1 MLPQLRQLPQAVHFP
16 NTKPSVH
23 FTLKGED
30 PVRRHVD
37 LNSHINATVVHG
49 SHADFPVSLQ
59 PVFHDG
65 QDGRRPIPTRR
76 AIVREDT
83 GEAIAVVSNRYTL
96 VPHTKI
102 LDLVE
107 QAIEPLDVG
116 PVPRGI
122 YVDRQG
128 ARMRAVFKFPALA
141 RPVLGR
147 DEICPCLQVRNTYD
161 GTARIA
167 VHIGA
172 FRFVCTNLAVG
183 GGGVFAGGFVSIHA
197 GEIPIENMADQLADY
212 LTRFGQIVEL
222 YRHWS
227 ERRAEADALSSIFE
241 KSLKGRPE
249 GLWDEVLQ
257 AAPATVFDAYNTMT
271 NYATHRMRS
280 YGRAFQLLEQI
291 NTGFQK
297 AFPVAGPDVIDAVA
311 DAQPGHTTRLL
322 EN

>member
-1 MLPQLRQLPQAVHFP
+1 M
-16 NTKPSVH
+16 
-23 FTLKGED
+23 
-30 PVRRHVD
+30 RRHVD
-37 LNSHINATVVHG
+37 LNSHINATVTRG
-49 SHADFPVSLQ
+49 NPADFPVTLQ

-65 QDGRRPIPTRR
+65 PNGRKAIPTRR
-76 AIVREDT
+76 AIVREDR

-96 VPHTKI
+96 VPHARI

-107 QAIEPLDVG
+107 QAIHPLDVG

-141 RPVLGR
+141 SPVLGR

-161 GTARIA
+161 GSARIA

-197 GEIPIENMADQLADY
+197 GEIPLDKMADQLAEY
-212 LTRFGQIVEL
+212 LTRFDQIVGL

-227 ERRAEADALSSIFE
+227 ERRPETGALSSIFE
-241 KSLKGRPE
+241 QSLKGRPE
-249 GLWDEVLQ
+249 ELWEEVLR
-257 AAPATVFDAYNTMT
+257 AVPTTVFDAYNVMT
-271 NYATHRMRS
+271 DFATHRMRS
-280 YGRAFQLLEQI
+280 YRTAFDLLERI
-291 NTGFQK
+291 NAGFQQ
-297 AFPVAGPDVIDAVA
+297 AFPVADADVIDMPKDRVE
-311 DAQPGHTTRLL
+311 DPVLQTIET
-322 EN
+322 